1 MSYALY
7 FSKPFALAI
16 AIWPFLSLLLTLPVL
31 ALLYHRDNRLRFT
44 SALTAYLVVL
54 YLIALACF
62 TMYPMP
68 ENPATYCAAHHLR
81 PQLNPFEFIHDIRTD
96 GITGVMQLAMNVV
109 FFLPLGYF
117 MKRVFRWKFATALPA
132 MFLTSLLI
140 ETTQLTGIWGIYP
153 CAYRLFDVD
162 DLITNTLG
170 GILGYAMGSIVTH
183 FLPQQRIDEDAITTE
198 PGFVRRC
205 VALAIDL
212 FLVETASLSVTA
224 LIYLVGVLF
233 DVNRANNV
241 NAAVSAVATIVMFVL
256 FEGIIPWRRA
266 GRTLGGGFTRMT
278 VETRERSGMR
288 RIVFYTLRA
297 LVLYCAVYGL
307 WTDRGFYALLFGMPG
322 IPCIYYGSEWGAEG
336 NKQQGDD
343 ALRPSF
349 DAPEWNALTDTIA
362 AMAKAHR
369 ESRALCYG
377 DFRQLVLTNRQCIWE
392 RCADGERVLIAV
404 NIDDQPYTAHFDAK
418 CGRAVDLITGEPH
431 DFGGGSELPP
441 CSAFF
446 WKCER

>member
-1 MSYALY
+1 MSYVLY

-68 ENPATYCAAHHLR
+68 EKPATYCAAHHLR

-162 DLITNTLG
+162 DLI
-170 GILGYAMGSIVTH
+170 
-183 FLPQQRIDEDAITTE
+183 TE

-307 WTDRGFYALLFGMPG
+307 WTDRGFYALLFDIALIVFWRVKKRMP
-322 IPCIYYGSEWGAEG
+322 YDY
-336 NKQQGDD
+336 
-343 ALRPSF
+343 
-349 DAPEWNALTDTIA
+349 
-362 AMAKAHR
+362 
-369 ESRALCYG
+369 
-377 DFRQLVLTNRQCIWE
+377 V
-392 RCADGERVLIAV
+392 
-404 NIDDQPYTAHFDAK
+404 
-418 CGRAVDLITGEPH
+418 
-431 DFGGGSELPP
+431 
-441 CSAFF
+441 
-446 WKCER
+446 

>member
-1 MSYALY
+1 MSYVLY

-96 GITGVMQLAMNVV
+96 GIAGVMQLAMNVV

-170 GILGYAMGSIVTH
+170 GILGYAMGALSPTSYPNSASMKTPSPPSQASCAAAWRSRSTCS
-183 FLPQQRIDEDAITTE
+183 LSKR
-198 PGFVRRC
+198 RRC
-205 VALAIDL
+205 PSRRLSIWLA
-212 FLVETASLSVTA
+212 
-224 LIYLVGVLF
+224 
-233 DVNRANNV
+233 
-241 NAAVSAVATIVMFVL
+241 
-256 FEGIIPWRRA
+256 
-266 GRTLGGGFTRMT
+266 
-278 VETRERSGMR
+278 
-288 RIVFYTLRA
+288 
-297 LVLYCAVYGL
+297 C
-307 WTDRGFYALLFGMPG
+307 
-322 IPCIYYGSEWGAEG
+322 
-336 NKQQGDD
+336 
-343 ALRPSF
+343 
-349 DAPEWNALTDTIA
+349 
-362 AMAKAHR
+362 
-369 ESRALCYG
+369 
-377 DFRQLVLTNRQCIWE
+377 
-392 RCADGERVLIAV
+392 
-404 NIDDQPYTAHFDAK
+404 
-418 CGRAVDLITGEPH
+418 
-431 DFGGGSELPP
+431 
-441 CSAFF
+441 CSM
-446 WKCER
+446 

>member
-1 MSYALY
+1 MSYVLY

-278 VETRERSGMR
+278 VETRETFRHAQDRVLYVYARWCCIARSTDCGRTVASTRCSSTSRLSCSGALKAHAVRLCLTVVRSCRESGAAKNATR
-288 RIVFYTLRA
+288 RDLRDGGRSCIFYTLLPRQWMEHA
-297 LVLYCAVYGL
+297 
-307 WTDRGFYALLFGMPG
+307 D
-322 IPCIYYGSEWGAEG
+322 
-336 NKQQGDD
+336 
-343 ALRPSF
+343 
-349 DAPEWNALTDTIA
+349 IA
-362 AMAKAHR
+362 
-369 ESRALCYG
+369 
-377 DFRQLVLTNRQCIWE
+377 
-392 RCADGERVLIAV
+392 
-404 NIDDQPYTAHFDAK
+404 
-418 CGRAVDLITGEPH
+418 
-431 DFGGGSELPP
+431 
-441 CSAFF
+441 
-446 WKCER
+446 

>member
-1 MSYALY
+1 MNTTDDATDTTSRTTVETNNGNETHAHTTRIPHAQQRKPAMSYVLY

-117 MKRVFRWKFATALPA
+117 MKRVFRWKFVTALPA

-205 VALAIDL
+205 VRSRS
-212 FLVETASLSVTA
+212 TCSLSK
-224 LIYLVGVLF
+224 
-233 DVNRANNV
+233 
-241 NAAVSAVATIVMFVL
+241 
-256 FEGIIPWRRA
+256 RR
-266 GRTLGGGFTRMT
+266 RCP
-278 VETRERSGMR
+278 SR
-288 RIVFYTLRA
+288 RL
-297 LVLYCAVYGL
+297 
-307 WTDRGFYALLFGMPG
+307 
-322 IPCIYYGSEWGAEG
+322 S
-336 NKQQGDD
+336 
-343 ALRPSF
+343 
-349 DAPEWNALTDTIA
+349 
-362 AMAKAHR
+362 
-369 ESRALCYG
+369 
-377 DFRQLVLTNRQCIWE
+377 IWLA
-392 RCADGERVLIAV
+392 C
-404 NIDDQPYTAHFDAK
+404 
-418 CGRAVDLITGEPH
+418 
-431 DFGGGSELPP
+431 
-441 CSAFF
+441 CSM
-446 WKCER
+446 

>member
-1 MSYALY
+1 
-7 FSKPFALAI
+7 
-16 AIWPFLSLLLTLPVL
+16 
-31 ALLYHRDNRLRFT
+31 
-44 SALTAYLVVL
+44 
-54 YLIALACF
+54 
-62 TMYPMP
+62 
-68 ENPATYCAAHHLR
+68 
-81 PQLNPFEFIHDIRTD
+81 
-96 GITGVMQLAMNVV
+96 MQLAMNVV

-117 MKRVFRWKFATALPA
+117 MKRVFRWKFGTALPA

-307 WTDRGFYALLFGMPG
+307 WTDRGFYALLFG
-322 IPCIYYGSEWGAEG
+322 I
-336 NKQQGDD
+336 
-343 ALRPSF
+343 
-349 DAPEWNALTDTIA
+349 
-362 AMAKAHR
+362 
-369 ESRALCYG
+369 
-377 DFRQLVLTNRQCIWE
+377 
-392 RCADGERVLIAV
+392 VLIV
-404 NIDDQPYTAHFDAK
+404 FWRVKKRMPYDY
-418 CGRAVDLITGEPH
+418 V
-431 DFGGGSELPP
+431 
-441 CSAFF
+441 
-446 WKCER
+446 

>member
-1 MSYALY
+1 MNTTDDATDTTSRTTVETNNGNETHAHTTRIPHAQQRKPAMSYVLY

-307 WTDRGFYALLFGMPG
+307 WTDRGFYALLFDIALIVFWSVKKRMP
-322 IPCIYYGSEWGAEG
+322 YDY
-336 NKQQGDD
+336 
-343 ALRPSF
+343 
-349 DAPEWNALTDTIA
+349 
-362 AMAKAHR
+362 
-369 ESRALCYG
+369 
-377 DFRQLVLTNRQCIWE
+377 V
-392 RCADGERVLIAV
+392 
-404 NIDDQPYTAHFDAK
+404 
-418 CGRAVDLITGEPH
+418 
-431 DFGGGSELPP
+431 
-441 CSAFF
+441 
-446 WKCER
+446 

>member
-1 MSYALY
+1 MSYVLY

-96 GITGVMQLAMNVV
+96 GIAGVMQLAMNVV

-170 GILGYAMGSIVTH
+170 GILGCAMGSIVTH

-307 WTDRGFYALLFGMPG
+307 WTDRGFYALLFGIALIVFWRVKKRMP
-322 IPCIYYGSEWGAEG
+322 YDY
-336 NKQQGDD
+336 
-343 ALRPSF
+343 
-349 DAPEWNALTDTIA
+349 
-362 AMAKAHR
+362 
-369 ESRALCYG
+369 
-377 DFRQLVLTNRQCIWE
+377 V
-392 RCADGERVLIAV
+392 
-404 NIDDQPYTAHFDAK
+404 
-418 CGRAVDLITGEPH
+418 
-431 DFGGGSELPP
+431 
-441 CSAFF
+441 
-446 WKCER
+446 

>member
-1 MSYALY
+1 MDDATDTTSRTTVETNNGNETHAHTTRIPHAQQRKPAMSYVLY

-140 ETTQLTGIWGIYP
+140 ETTQLTGIWGIYR

-198 PGFVRRC
+198 PGFMRRC
-205 VALAIDL
+205 VALGDRPVPCRNGVAVRHGAYL
-212 FLVETASLSVTA
+212 SGWRAVRCEPREQRQCSRLRRGHHRHVRPVRRNHFVE
-224 LIYLVGVLF
+224 
-233 DVNRANNV
+233 
-241 NAAVSAVATIVMFVL
+241 
-256 FEGIIPWRRA
+256 RA

-307 WTDRGFYALLFGMPG
+307 WTDRGLYALLLGIALIVFWRVKKRMP
-322 IPCIYYGSEWGAEG
+322 YDY
-336 NKQQGDD
+336 
-343 ALRPSF
+343 
-349 DAPEWNALTDTIA
+349 
-362 AMAKAHR
+362 
-369 ESRALCYG
+369 
-377 DFRQLVLTNRQCIWE
+377 V
-392 RCADGERVLIAV
+392 
-404 NIDDQPYTAHFDAK
+404 
-418 CGRAVDLITGEPH
+418 
-431 DFGGGSELPP
+431 
-441 CSAFF
+441 
-446 WKCER
+446 

>member
-1 MSYALY
+1 MNTTDDATDTTSRTTVETNNGNETHAHTTRIPHAQQRKPAMSYVLY

-62 TMYPMP
+62 T
-68 ENPATYCAAHHLR
+68 
-81 PQLNPFEFIHDIRTD
+81 
-96 GITGVMQLAMNVV
+96 
-109 FFLPLGYF
+109 
-117 MKRVFRWKFATALPA
+117 
-132 MFLTSLLI
+132 TSLLI

-307 WTDRGFYALLFGMPG
+307 WTDRGFYALLLGIALIVFWRVKKRMP
-322 IPCIYYGSEWGAEG
+322 YDY
-336 NKQQGDD
+336 
-343 ALRPSF
+343 
-349 DAPEWNALTDTIA
+349 
-362 AMAKAHR
+362 
-369 ESRALCYG
+369 
-377 DFRQLVLTNRQCIWE
+377 V
-392 RCADGERVLIAV
+392 
-404 NIDDQPYTAHFDAK
+404 
-418 CGRAVDLITGEPH
+418 
-431 DFGGGSELPP
+431 
-441 CSAFF
+441 
-446 WKCER
+446 

>member
-1 MSYALY
+1 MSYVLY

-170 GILGYAMGSIVTH
+170 GILGYAMGSI
-183 FLPQQRIDEDAITTE
+183 A
-198 PGFVRRC
+198 VRLCLTVVRSC
-205 VALAIDL
+205 RESGAAKTRHAGLA
-212 FLVETASLSVTA
+212 
-224 LIYLVGVLF
+224 
-233 DVNRANNV
+233 R
-241 NAAVSAVATIVMFVL
+241 
-256 FEGIIPWRRA
+256 W
-266 GRTLGGGFTRMT
+266 RTLLYIFNSLPTK
-278 VETRERSGMR
+278 VENMR
-288 RIVFYTLRA
+288 T
-297 LVLYCAVYGL
+297 
-307 WTDRGFYALLFGMPG
+307 
-322 IPCIYYGSEWGAEG
+322 
-336 NKQQGDD
+336 
-343 ALRPSF
+343 
-349 DAPEWNALTDTIA
+349 
-362 AMAKAHR
+362 
-369 ESRALCYG
+369 
-377 DFRQLVLTNRQCIWE
+377 
-392 RCADGERVLIAV
+392 
-404 NIDDQPYTAHFDAK
+404 
-418 CGRAVDLITGEPH
+418 
-431 DFGGGSELPP
+431 
-441 CSAFF
+441 
-446 WKCER
+446 

>member
-1 MSYALY
+1 MLHHVPNAR
-7 FSKPFALAI
+7 KPGH
-16 AIWPFLSLLLTLPVL
+16 LL
-31 ALLYHRDNRLRFT
+31 R
-44 SALTAYLVVL
+44 
-54 YLIALACF
+54 
-62 TMYPMP
+62 
-68 ENPATYCAAHHLR
+68 R
-81 PQLNPFEFIHDIRTD
+81 PPSQAQLNPFEFIHDIRTD

-117 MKRVFRWKFATALPA
+117 MKRVFRWKFVTALPA

-170 GILGYAMGSIVTH
+170 GILATPWEALSPTSYPNSASMKTPSPPSQASCAAAWRSRSTCS
-183 FLPQQRIDEDAITTE
+183 LSKR
-198 PGFVRRC
+198 RRC
-205 VALAIDL
+205 PSRRLSIWLAC
-212 FLVETASLSVTA
+212 
-224 LIYLVGVLF
+224 LF

-307 WTDRGFYALLFGMPG
+307 WTDRGFYALLFGIALIVFWRVKKRMP
-322 IPCIYYGSEWGAEG
+322 YDY
-336 NKQQGDD
+336 
-343 ALRPSF
+343 
-349 DAPEWNALTDTIA
+349 
-362 AMAKAHR
+362 
-369 ESRALCYG
+369 
-377 DFRQLVLTNRQCIWE
+377 V
-392 RCADGERVLIAV
+392 
-404 NIDDQPYTAHFDAK
+404 
-418 CGRAVDLITGEPH
+418 
-431 DFGGGSELPP
+431 
-441 CSAFF
+441 
-446 WKCER
+446 

>member
-1 MSYALY
+1 MNTTDDATDTTSRTTVETNNGNETHAHTTRIPHAQQRKPAMSYVLY

-117 MKRVFRWKFATALPA
+117 MKRVFRWKFVTALPA

-170 GILGYAMGSIVTH
+170 GILGYAWEALSPTSYPNSASMKTPSPPSQASCAAAWRSRSTCS
-183 FLPQQRIDEDAITTE
+183 LSKR
-198 PGFVRRC
+198 RRC
-205 VALAIDL
+205 PSRRLSIWLA
-212 FLVETASLSVTA
+212 
-224 LIYLVGVLF
+224 
-233 DVNRANNV
+233 
-241 NAAVSAVATIVMFVL
+241 
-256 FEGIIPWRRA
+256 
-266 GRTLGGGFTRMT
+266 
-278 VETRERSGMR
+278 
-288 RIVFYTLRA
+288 
-297 LVLYCAVYGL
+297 C
-307 WTDRGFYALLFGMPG
+307 
-322 IPCIYYGSEWGAEG
+322 
-336 NKQQGDD
+336 
-343 ALRPSF
+343 
-349 DAPEWNALTDTIA
+349 
-362 AMAKAHR
+362 
-369 ESRALCYG
+369 
-377 DFRQLVLTNRQCIWE
+377 
-392 RCADGERVLIAV
+392 
-404 NIDDQPYTAHFDAK
+404 
-418 CGRAVDLITGEPH
+418 
-431 DFGGGSELPP
+431 
-441 CSAFF
+441 CSM
-446 WKCER
+446 